1 MSDEPVNILSRRLS
15 KFFRNTSAANF
26 DYVRG
31 LEREAQEISLYRS
44 NQKSFT
50 CISVSHYI
58 HNSPAL
64 AGHFPDARVLSSE
77 GIKKLKINIWFVGD
91 DSYLNDPIPN
101 PFTTSDPALKSIYF
115 SMTKTAIITQM
126 YSNIS
131 FSDILT
137 VEDRNG
143 VYYVTG
149 TDAAANGGPISY
161 ENRNPLSPKLLASLY
176 GDSTGKIKKINSFK
190 DVPCIAESNITPG
203 ACYVPG
209 PWPNIRKYRGRDKG
223 DLTFD
228 DLKMFAKHF
237 DIVLGY
243 ISKHE
248 SGGDGYNANN
258 IGIAGLSVDLKKT
271 LGKNLT
277 DMTINELRGNQRDNG
292 GILFATG
299 KYQIIPKTLGLA
311 VATLPEIANL
321 PYDVE
326 NQDGLGLFLASL
338 KRKRL
343 GKFLILGKGSLK
355 GAGNDLAL
363 EWAFAPFLQQQVID
377 KKLVRVGHSPYE
389 GKAGN
394 KTNPKR
400 VAEVTNILAAQRKK
414 IEKLPFNMEL
424 NQIIEKFR
432 KVYE

>member
-1 MSDEPVNILSRRLS
+1 MADEPVNILSRRLS

-58 HNSPAL
+58 HNTPAL
-64 AGHFPDARVLSSE
+64 TGHFPDARVLSSE
-77 GIKKLKINIWFVGD
+77 GIKRLKINIWFVGD

-101 PFTTSDPALKSIYF
+101 PFTTSDPAWKSIYF
-115 SMTKTAIITQM
+115 SMTKTAIVTQT

-149 TDAAANGGPISY
+149 TDAAANSTLTS
-161 ENRNPLSPKLLASLY
+161 ENGSPMSPESLASLY
-176 GDSTGKIKKINSFK
+176 KNSTGKIKKVNSLK
-190 DVPCIAESNITPG
+190 DIPCIAESNTTPG
-203 ACYVPG
+203 ACYVPA
-209 PWPNIRKYRGRDKG
+209 PWTKIRKYEARDKG

-228 DLKMFAKHF
+228 DFKIFAKHF

-277 DMTINELRGNQRDNG
+277 DMSINELRANQRDNG

-299 KYQIIPKTLGLA
+299 KYQIIPKTLGG
-311 VATLPEIANL
+311 VIATLPEIANL

-343 GKFLILGKGSLK
+343 GKFLILGKGSLQ

-394 KTNPKR
+394 KTNRKR

-414 IEKLPFNMEL
+414 IENLPFNMEL